1 MVESKSAWRSS
12 RPSKRRLCPQLEPH
26 RDPSSPRS
34 PLSADR
40 LSTTWILHRW
50 HGALVRHWG
59 CDGLTY
65 TAFLCACFPF
75 TFAHRARCAAA
86 IFFRAALLIRRA
98 GLEARSGL
106 ACALGFIFPCAQ
118 RVFSS
123 RDSSCERRR
132 SCGRASSEWL
142 LPLVDGLPSCARLNP
157 DLRLPRWLG
166 RCGRAPI

>member
-1 MVESKSAWRSS
+1 MLWRSS
-12 RPSKRRLCPQLEPH
+12 ANHNVVYVPGYNPTRSLSSARL
-26 RDPSSPRS
+26 

-40 LSTTWILHRW
+40 LSTTWILHRR

-98 GLEARSGL
+98 GLEARPGL